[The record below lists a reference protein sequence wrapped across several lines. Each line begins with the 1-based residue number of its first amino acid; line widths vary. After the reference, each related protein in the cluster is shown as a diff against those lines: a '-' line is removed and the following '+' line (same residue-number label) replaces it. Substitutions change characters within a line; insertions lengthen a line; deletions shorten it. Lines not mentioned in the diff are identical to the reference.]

1 MEQRLQESLGP
12 DLGETRQ
19 QVDVDVSGKR
29 EAADAPKIAEV
40 VQVHREMSHGHGRL
54 EAMQNMVERMKTGE
68 IILMIV
74 RRTTMIQ
81 WEKNLNR
88 SLNSQPH
95 PLRRREFHLLMF

>member
-1 MEQRLQESLGP
+1 M
-12 DLGETRQ
+12 
-19 QVDVDVSGKR
+19 DVDVAR
-29 EAADAPKIAEV
+29 RQEAADAPKIAEV
-40 VQVHREMSHGHGRL
+40 VQVHREMSPGHGRL

-95 PLRRREFHLLMF
+95 PQIRRVFLLLMF